1 MHNKNKIYLQN
12 MLDSIIDIENFVVDY
27 TEESFIEDRKTF
39 SACIRMLE
47 IIGEATKR
55 ISTDLKGNNPQ
66 IEWKKVSGLR
76 DVLIH
81 DYEGVDLGA
90 LWQSIQVNLPILKNQ
105 IQNIIKNL

>member
-12 MLDSIIDIENFVVDY
+12 ILDSINDIENFIVNY
-27 TEESFIEDRKTF
+27 NEITFIEDKKTF

-55 ISTDLKGNNPQ
+55 IDNDLKNSHPE
-66 IEWKKVSGLR
+66 IEWRKVSGLR

-90 LWQSIQVNLPILKNQ
+90 LWQIIQINLPILKNQ
-105 IQNIIKNL
+105 IQNIITNL